1 MNQSPKPTIFKQLL
15 QSKAAAQNADRK
27 LGTLSNS
34 DLLRKFSGNGKPQPI
49 IRRGGRNGSGK
60 P

>member
-1 MNQSPKPTIFKQLL
+1 MNSAQKPSIFKRLL
-15 QSKAAAQNADRK
+15 ERKAAQNAGGR
-27 LGTLSNS
+27 LGVIGDN
-34 DLLRKFSGNGKPQPI
+34 DLLRKFSPGAKPQPI